1 MTVFGQ
7 KPLASLSST
16 LLARKGTA
24 RPAMR
29 PQGFSG
35 FGAPPGPHDDL
46 GWNDMGHTDEELAA
60 QGFTHHQ
67 QQPYPEQAYPAEQ
80 PYPAPPTV
88 PPVLRQREALQEE
101 FESPEAYEPQVP
113 RAYQPAQDYEGEDE
127 DEDEEGEE
135 DEYGDEDE
143 EGEEESGGAY
153 ADLGRAANPIRPPL
167 DPMATPI
174 DALPMPVEAMP
185 APTPM
190 PMPMPMPV
198 QAAPIPVEARPAPV
212 EPRPVWVE
220 PTPAPVEPTF
230 APVEARIEPRPVSIA
245 TAKRIAKE
253 AHAKGNKA
261 AFTLRLDQDRHL
273 RLRLASALHNVS
285 AQVLVTAALDH
296 FLQSLPEVDEL
307 ARQLPPQ
314 AGR

>member
-29 PQGFSG
+29 PQGFGG
-35 FGAPPGPHDDL
+35 FGALPGHPDDL
-46 GWNDMGHTDEELAA
+46 GWNDMGHPEGETPP
-60 QGFTHHQ
+60 
-67 QQPYPEQAYPAEQ
+67 QQPYVEPRQAYPEQAYPTEQ
-80 PYPAPPTV
+80 PYPASPVV

-101 FESPEAYEPQVP
+101 FEAPKAYEPEQGYE
-113 RAYQPAQDYEGEDE
+113 AEDEYEGEDE
-127 DEDEEGEE
+127 DGEE
-135 DEYGDEDE
+135 DDTGQ
-143 EGEEESGGAY
+143 GY
-153 ADLGRAANPIRPPL
+153 ADLGYAARPIARPHFE
-167 DPMATPI
+167 DPFEA
-174 DALPMPVEAMP
+174 APV
-185 APTPM
+185 APE
-190 PMPMPMPV
+190 PMPMPV
-198 QAAPIPVEARPAPV
+198 EPRLAPVEPAPAPVQARPAPVEARPAPI
-212 EPRPVWVE
+212 
-220 PTPAPVEPTF
+220 
-230 APVEARIEPRPVSIA
+230 EARPVSVA
-245 TAKRIAKE
+245 TARRIARE
-253 AHAKGNKA
+253 THAKGSKA

-285 AQVLVTAALDH
+285 AQVLVTEALDH

>member
-29 PQGFSG
+29 PQGFGG
-35 FGAPPGPHDDL
+35 FGSPQGQHDDL
-46 GWNDMGHTDEELAA
+46 GWNDMGHTDEEIAA
-60 QGFTHHQ
+60 GLGYVP

-101 FESPEAYEPQVP
+101 FESPAAYEPQVP
-113 RAYQPAQDYEGEDE
+113 RAYEPEQDYEGEDDE
-127 DEDEEGEE
+127 YDEDGEDGEE
-135 DEYGDEDE
+135 A
-143 EGEEESGGAY
+143 ESGGAY

-167 DPMATPI
+167 EDMPIPVEAAMPAPVAAIMPMAVEATPMPI
-174 DALPMPVEAMP
+174 EVRPVLAAAIPMPVAPRPMPVEA
-185 APTPM
+185 
-190 PMPMPMPV
+190 
-198 QAAPIPVEARPAPV
+198 RV
-212 EPRPVWVE
+212 EPRVE
-220 PTPAPVEPTF
+220 TK
-230 APVEARIEPRPVSIA
+230 PVSVA

-253 AHAKGNKA
+253 TQSKGGKA

-285 AQVLVTAALDH
+285 AQVLVTEALDY

>member
-29 PQGFSG
+29 PQGFGG
-35 FGAPPGPHDDL
+35 FGAPPGQHDDL

-60 QGFTHHQ
+60 QGFTHH

-113 RAYQPAQDYEGEDE
+113 HAYQPEQDYEDE
-127 DEDEEGEE
+127 DEDEEE

-167 DPMATPI
+167 DPMATPV

-185 APTPM
+185 A

-220 PTPAPVEPTF
+220 PIPAPVAPTF

-285 AQVLVTAALDH
+285 AQVLVTEALDH
-296 FLQSLPEVDEL
+296 FLRSLPEVDDL